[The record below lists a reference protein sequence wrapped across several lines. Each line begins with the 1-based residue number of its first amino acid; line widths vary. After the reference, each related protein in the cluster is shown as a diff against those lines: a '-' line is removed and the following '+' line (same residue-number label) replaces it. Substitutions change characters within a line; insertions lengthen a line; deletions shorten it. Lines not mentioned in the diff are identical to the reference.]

1 MELVVQQYSEVILGG
16 QYTVP
21 SQPTLQGQ
29 KIDFYKQTQFVHQK
43 KKKPHTFVTCEQ
55 SVF

>member
-43 KKKPHTFVTCEQ
+43 KKSHTFVTCEQ